1 MFQQFLYQWFVLL
14 RDEKERHPYAYVP
27 FSAGPRNCI
36 GQRFALMEEKSVLS
50 KLIRN
55 IKIEPIDKVE
65 DVKYNIEIITR
76 PRDGI
81 KARFIKRWGNKDTH
95 YNLMQN
101 SIII

>member
-1 MFQQFLYQWFVLL
+1 
-14 RDEKERHPYAYVP
+14 
-27 FSAGPRNCI
+27 
-36 GQRFALMEEKSVLS
+36 MEEKSVLS

-81 KARFIKRWGNKDTH
+81 KARFIKR
-95 YNLMQN
+95 
-101 SIII
+101 